1 MTSTVLITGASQG
14 SGKATALLFARNG
27 YDVALTARQPER
39 LEAVAA
45 QIRALGRRAIAI
57 PTDVGDPEQVQAL
70 VAKTLESF
78 GQVDVLVNNAGIC
91 LSGAI
96 EQTSLADWH
105 QIMDTNFWGYVHTV
119 QALLP
124 HFLERKTG
132 AIANVGSFGGKMPL
146 PQMTAYCASKYAVTG
161 FTDALRLEL
170 VPQGIH
176 VCAIHPGV
184 INSDFLER
192 AQFRGTTQQI
202 SETMQQQM
210 QSTLQAAW
218 VSQPE
223 DIAQA
228 IWDAVR
234 HQKAEVVVGAT
245 FWATEL
251 HRLFPGVTQWALQQA
266 TGK

>member
-14 SGKATALLFARNG
+14 SGRATALLFARNG
-27 YDVALTARQPER
+27 YDVALAARQPER
-39 LEAVAA
+39 LESVAH
-45 QIRALGRRAIAI
+45 QIEALGQRAIAV
-57 PTDVGDPEQVQAL
+57 PTDVGNAEQVERL
-70 VAKTLESF
+70 VAKTLETF

-124 HFLERKTG
+124 HFVERKTG

-161 FTDALRLEL
+161 FTESLRLEL
-170 VPQGIH
+170 APQGIH

-192 AQFRGTTQQI
+192 AQFRSTTEQV
-202 SETMQQQM
+202 SDTMRQRM
-210 QSTLQAAW
+210 QATLQSAW

-228 IWDAVR
+228 IWNAIR
-234 HQKAEVVVGAT
+234 HQKPEIVVGAT

-251 HRLFPGVTQWALQQA
+251 HRLFPSVTQWAMQQA

>member
-1 MTSTVLITGASQG
+1 MTATVLITGASQG

-192 AQFRGTTQQI
+192 AQFRGTTQQV
-202 SETMQQQM
+202 SDTMQQQM

-251 HRLFPGVTQWALQQA
+251 YRLFPGVTQWAFQQA